1 MPARCRK
8 GGYGE
13 AVAKRIA
20 KPRARSSTVLIGTN
34 ELRKAGGRMGRPLPD
49 AERDEGI
56 AAAYAPGSAPT
67 EDGSALR
74 AGLRNRARRMADD
87 ERSSKGGPSGSAR
100 SKWYVVQVV
109 SGKEHRVCELLE
121 HHVGAGVIEECF
133 CPAYAT
139 QRKVKGEWQECQTLL
154 FPGYVIVVTR
164 DATELKARL
173 GGVTEFT
180 RLLSLGGRFTAL
192 TGAERAWICAYTQ
205 QGERVMPMSMA
216 VMEGDQVRV
225 VQGPLL
231 GQEAL
236 IDHVDRRRS
245 TAYIEFEMFGRR
257 IKTKIGLGV
266 VAKKSQ
272 PDDVWGDNQ
281 V

>member
-1 MPARCRK
+1 M
-8 GGYGE
+8 
-13 AVAKRIA
+13 
-20 KPRARSSTVLIGTN
+20 
-34 ELRKAGGRMGRPLPD
+34 
-49 AERDEGI
+49 
-56 AAAYAPGSAPT
+56 
-67 EDGSALR
+67 
-74 AGLRNRARRMADD
+74 
-87 ERSSKGGPSGSAR
+87 
-100 SKWYVVQVV
+100 V

>member
-87 ERSSKGGPSGSAR
+87 ERSSKGGPSGSVR

-109 SGKEHRVCELLE
+109 SGRERKVCELLRAKIGE
-121 HHVGAGVIEECF
+121 DVLKECF
-133 CPAYAT
+133 SPAYAT
-139 QRKVKGEWQECQTLL
+139 QRKVRGEWEEHRSLL
-154 FPGYVIVVTR
+154 FPGYVIAVTR
-164 DATELKARL
+164 DAAELKARMRT
-173 GGVTEFT
+173 VAEFT
-180 RLLSLGGRFTAL
+180 RLLSLGERFTSL
-192 TGAERAWICAYTQ
+192 TKAERAWICAYTQ

-245 TAYIEFEMFGRR
+245 TAYIELEMFGRR

>member
-20 KPRARSSTVLIGTN
+20 KPRVRSSTVLIGTN

-87 ERSSKGGPSGSAR
+87 ERSSKGGPSGSVR
-100 SKWYVVQVV
+100 SKWYVIQVV
-109 SGKEHRVCELLE
+109 SGRERKVCELLRAKIGE
-121 HHVGAGVIEECF
+121 DVLKECF
-133 CPAYAT
+133 SPAYAT
-139 QRKVKGEWQECQTLL
+139 QRKVRGEWEEHRSLL
-154 FPGYVIVVTR
+154 FPGYVIAVTR
-164 DATELKARL
+164 DAAELKARMRT
-173 GGVTEFT
+173 VAEFT
-180 RLLSLGGRFTAL
+180 RLLSLGEHFTSL
-192 TGAERAWICAYTQ
+192 TKAERAWICAYTQ